1 MGDARAG
8 LGKAA
13 DLGGREVDAV
23 RAPDVA
29 VEPAEAVEVLDRRA
43 AVELLAVR
51 LLFHRLREVGVQVQ
65 AEPARE
71 LGRLRHQPPRDREGR
86 AGRDG
91 DLNTRAGTALV
102 QLACESLRVGE
113 HRVDVLHQL
122 IGWQAA
128 VGDAEIHGTA

>member
-1 MGDARAG
+1 MGDAGAG
-8 LGKAA
+8 LGEPA

-29 VEPAEAVEVLDRRA
+29 VEPAEAVEIFDRRA

-71 LGRLRHQPPRDREGR
+71 LGRLLHQPSRDGEGR
-86 AGRDG
+86 AGCYG
-91 DLNTRAGTALV
+91 DLDPRPDRSV

-128 VGDAEIHGTA
+128 VRDTEIHGTA

>member
-1 MGDARAG
+1 MTSLKRW
-8 LGKAA
+8 L
-13 DLGGREVDAV
+13 
-23 RAPDVA
+23 
-29 VEPAEAVEVLDRRA
+29 
-43 AVELLAVR
+43 R
-51 LLFHRLREVGVQVQ
+51 LLFHRFREVGVQVQ

-71 LGRLRHQPPRDREGR
+71 LGGLRHQPSRDRDGR
-86 AGRDG
+86 AGCLG
-91 DLNTRAGTALV
+91 DLDPRAGTALV